1 MTLTNSKSKFEHGLV
16 KTDIDPK
23 VLSNIG
29 AIYSSDDE
37 ANDESESDVYLL
49 SKSEEYS
56 SSENETDDVPQITG
70 A

>member
-1 MTLTNSKSKFEHGLV
+1 MKQVSTFVRNRFEKNF
-16 KTDIDPK
+16 KT